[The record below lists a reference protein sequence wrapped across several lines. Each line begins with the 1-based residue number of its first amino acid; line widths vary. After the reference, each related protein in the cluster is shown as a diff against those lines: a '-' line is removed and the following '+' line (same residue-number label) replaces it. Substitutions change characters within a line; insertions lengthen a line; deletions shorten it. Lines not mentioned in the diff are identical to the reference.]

1 MPPGRGEG
9 CHGVDRY
16 AQSVGE
22 KTQTQTK
29 TEGAAA
35 GQKFTTATND
45 WAGREKNSDF
55 RFEKAV
61 FAQLD
66 PKLLPFIWKTLL
78 TTAPAG
84 FDLA

>member
-9 CHGVDRY
+9 CHDVYRSK
-16 AQSVGE
+16 SVGE

-35 GQKFTTATND
+35 GRKFTTGTNE
-45 WAGREKNSDF
+45 WAGRETNSDF
-55 RFEKAV
+55 RFEKAA

-66 PKLLPFIWKTLL
+66 PKLLPFIWKPLL